1 MSHPTPPRSF
11 DPAQQSIRAKRNQR
25 RARER
30 LVLLSMFT
38 TLALILLCAFILVI
52 GLIADAV
59 RSRLPAGFEPETNEE
74 STTDEPAP
82 GDLLYAQIT
91 KQRSAIHT
99 GELILVNADHEYV
112 FPNGTAHLVNI
123 FDKRTKVNGANPY
136 QVLFD
141 TMLLQKDA
149 FAAFER
155 MMLRY
160 YELSDDGSIL
170 ITSAYRTLKEQED
183 LGSSVQAGYS
193 DHHTGYCVALKYF
206 DRTDLGE
213 DHWIY
218 ENCHKYGFIVRYPNG
233 KDAETGVSDYVHCF
247 RYVGVAHATYIAKNG
262 LCLEEYIDLL
272 KNNYTS
278 EHLAVTGADGNSY
291 EVYYLPAGTGDITT
305 LRIPSNYEYTVSG
318 DNSGGFIVTVNLS
331 APLA

>member
-1 MSHPTPPRSF
+1 MSTPTPPRSF
-11 DPAQQSIRAKRNQR
+11 DPEKQSVRAKRKQR
-25 RARER
+25 QARER
-30 LVLLSMFT
+30 AVLLCMFT
-38 TLALILLCAFILVI
+38 TLTLILLCSFILVI
-52 GLIADAV
+52 GLIADAA
-59 RSRLPAGFEPETNEE
+59 RARLPEAPETE
-74 STTDEPAP
+74 SNGESDTDEPNP

-193 DHHTGYCVALKYF
+193 DHHTGYCVALKYY
-206 DRTDLGE
+206 DRSDLGE

-233 KDAETGVSDYVHCF
+233 KDGETGVSDYVHCF
-247 RYVGVAHATYIAKNG
+247 RYVGVAHATYIAKNN
-262 LCLEEYIDLL
+262 LCLEEYVNLL
-272 KNNYTS
+272 KNNYTA
-278 EHLAVTGADGNSY
+278 EHLAITGADGNQY
-291 EVYYLPAGTGDITT
+291 EVYYIPAGNTDITT
-305 LRIPSNYEYTVSG
+305 LRVPSNYEYTLSG
-318 DNSGGFIVTVNLS
+318 DNDGGFIITVNLN